1 MNLLWNASVK
11 SEYLLLFKCFW
22 LFRGE
27 ETSKMT
33 VSTPGLQI
41 ALELSFQCFSFKSGH
56 FARRAMIAGTRTT
69 SSRCTHL
76 STHPRPHHTGPCVHL
91 AATGTHLAPPID
103 LFFLT
108 EEANKLPSSMKLP
121 TPVAYYSPSFAFF
134 SNNPSRAKKI
144 GVEKLIQLMHV
155 IP

>member
-1 MNLLWNASVK
+1 
-11 SEYLLLFKCFW
+11 
-22 LFRGE
+22 
-27 ETSKMT
+27 MT

-134 SNNPSRAKKI
+134 SNNPSRAKKNWCRKTDTTNACYTL
-144 GVEKLIQLMHV
+144 GHVQFTLNYPKLSTFYHITSKTYIH
-155 IP
+155 I